1 MKALTNAIVAI
12 TAFHNHMGNVAEYLV
27 NPTYIPFLRLHAPA
41 CARNTHIPTLTFRYS
56 GGKITPGSTM
66 SDTQASFQGL
76 NIALTTAV
84 PMPMLLG
91 DFTHLLHRDDKLSQ
105 TREVFARFQVGV
117 QLSFVCDSQGLLAY
131 MLLLKLFLT
140 SFCCRRT

>member
-1 MKALTNAIVAI
+1 
-12 TAFHNHMGNVAEYLV
+12 
-27 NPTYIPFLRLHAPA
+27 
-41 CARNTHIPTLTFRYS
+41 
-56 GGKITPGSTM
+56 M
-66 SDTQASFQGL
+66 SDMQASFQGL